1 MAPTQEEYAS
11 WIGHNVVD
19 ASGAK
24 VGKVADVFVDDE
36 TGAFNWIS
44 VNTGMFAKK
53 SSFVPM
59 EGAQADG
66 DDLVIAWDKA
76 TVKDAPQVDDD
87 EDGHVTQDQE
97 NELYRYYKLQAQA
110 ASGDTG
116 ERMEQGS
123 DDAMTRSEEEL
134 HVGTR
139 TTETGRVRL
148 RKYVVTEQVT
158 QTVPV
163 SHEEIRLEREPIT
176 DANRDAAMKGAE
188 ITEAEHEVILHE
200 ERPVVEKE
208 VVPVERVRL
217 ATETVAGEETV
228 SEEVRKERIE
238 EVDEDSKR

>member
-19 ASGAK
+19 SSGAK

-59 EGAQADG
+59 EGAQANG

-87 EDGHVTQDQE
+87 EDGHVTQEQE
-97 NELYRYYKLQAQA
+97 EELYRYYKLQAQT
-110 ASGDTG
+110 STGDTA
-116 ERMEQGS
+116 ERVEQGS

-134 HVGTR
+134 RVGTR
-139 TTETGRVRL
+139 TAETGRVRL

-163 SHEEIRLEREPIT
+163 SHEEVRLEREPIT
-176 DANRDAAMKGAE
+176 DENRDAAMKGAE

-217 ATETVAGEETV
+217 ATETVSGEATIN
-228 SEEVRKERIE
+228 EEVRKERIE
-238 EVDEDSKR
+238 EVDEDSA

>member
-19 ASGAK
+19 AAGDK

-36 TGAFNWIS
+36 TGACNWIS

-59 EGAQADG
+59 AGTQADG
-66 DDLVIAWDKA
+66 DDLVISWDRA

-87 EDGHVTQDQE
+87 EDGHVTQEQE
-97 NELYRYYKLQAQA
+97 NKLYRYYKLQRQTAPA
-110 ASGDTG
+110 DTG
-116 ERMEQGS
+116 ERVKGG

-139 TTETGRVRL
+139 TAETGRVRL

-163 SHEEIRLEREPIT
+163 SREEVRLEREPIT
-176 DANRDAAMKGAE
+176 DANRDAAMQGVE

-217 ATETVAGEETV
+217 ATQTVSGEETI

-238 EVDEDSKR
+238 EVNEEPAR